1 MDRIQLDFSSNLATP
16 INFGLIENQ
25 KKYWATHFY
34 SVLQCLRYHVNMRY
48 PGKHFER
55 MGNPDWTLAILRGDA
70 EPNFF
75 SNIIDYLNNWGLQYF
90 IVNFLNSRRAAPLAD
105 DLIER
110 IKDIY
115 NVDTPHWLTEREF
128 RMAGSDSALSSG
140 LGLAFGRVFPQ
151 KLLDELPDKKKII
164 KNSDLCLILSEPGSE
179 TEKVGIFGEVEGVH
193 GYKLSQ
199 ADYYDTSKYY
209 SIFSIGVYTEKGS
222 GLYAENITLNGVT
235 RIVYKFQADHH
246 VARDFSYTLSWF
258 HNLFHQTPRGRT
270 ECRDDDFNFLLNFIG
285 ENWHTPI
292 SEVLFR
298 LRQFFDSD
306 DTVNSFGVSPII
318 TSLQAT

>member
-1 MDRIQLDFSSNLATP
+1 MSKP
-16 INFGLIENQ
+16 
-25 KKYWATHFY
+25 
-34 SVLQCLRYHVNMRY
+34 
-48 PGKHFER
+48 
-55 MGNPDWTLAILRGDA
+55 
-70 EPNFF
+70 
-75 SNIIDYLNNWGLQYF
+75 
-90 IVNFLNSRRAAPLAD
+90 
-105 DLIER
+105 
-110 IKDIY
+110 
-115 NVDTPHWLTEREF
+115 
-128 RMAGSDSALSSG
+128 
-140 LGLAFGRVFPQ
+140 
-151 KLLDELPDKKKII
+151 
-164 KNSDLCLILSEPGSE
+164 
-179 TEKVGIFGEVEGVH
+179 
-193 GYKLSQ
+193 SQ
-199 ADYYDTSKYY
+199 KYY